1 MGRSAGRGARGRA
14 GAESLTGLCP
24 GAGGR
29 RLVLQEAHGHFQD
42 IRLLQ
47 LRVAGAL
54 RPATRERDR
63 KTDNQDSSPAGCLSP
78 AILPGAGRPARNGP
92 RRVGCPR
99 PDPIGVLSWA
109 TRAEPPRRSLG
120 RRHLG
125 PPAHLAPRPRTPLPG
140 PQRLGTHLPAQQ
152 RQDESLE
159 LLQALVDAR
168 AATLLQQRLQ
178 ALRADTEAA
187 LRRGAGWAPSPA
199 RPAQPQSPAPTL
211 RSSAASPALRGSP
224 MLDGEAAPLRAGC
237 VRGARPPPR
246 GAETRRCEGGP
257 GRAPLRRAPVVSAPR
272 PQPGFKKAVLP
283 APPRPA
289 PQSQAA
295 CGSHL
300 SALFLRGLELGG
312 GRQSPRDLAPGL
324 RVPSAV
330 GSQARSTPPHT
341 HTRAHLQGCVRV
353 PSQPCPGGQ
362 EAHA

>member
-120 RRHLG
+120 RRRLG

-199 RPAQPQSPAPTL
+199 RPAPAPVPSSYLTKFCRISRPPRQPHAGW
-211 RSSAASPALRGSP
+211 RSGAAAGRVRERRAAAPTRSRDAALRGRP
-224 MLDGEAAPLRAGC
+224 REGAARAGASGE
-237 VRGARPPPR
+237 RATPAAR
-246 GAETRRCEGGP
+246 
-257 GRAPLRRAPVVSAPR
+257 L
-272 PQPGFKKAVLP
+272 
-283 APPRPA
+283 
-289 PQSQAA
+289 
-295 CGSHL
+295 
-300 SALFLRGLELGG
+300 
-312 GRQSPRDLAPGL
+312 
-324 RVPSAV
+324 
-330 GSQARSTPPHT
+330 
-341 HTRAHLQGCVRV
+341 
-353 PSQPCPGGQ
+353 
-362 EAHA
+362 